1 MDLHDSPEDA
11 AFRAGARAW
20 LAGHVGPYRVD
31 PGGPSL
37 VFADASDPGFVARGR
52 AWQRRLH
59 DAGYAGLGWPEE
71 YGGRNL
77 PPSRQLVWAEE
88 AAAAGAPPPV
98 NLIGE
103 AVAGPALLA
112 CGSPEQRR
120 RWLPPMLRGE
130 AVWCQLFSEPE
141 AGSDLAAVRTTAEP
155 EGDGWVVTGH
165 KSWVS
170 AAHYAD
176 RGLVLARNGGAGG
189 GLSCLVLDMGSPGV
203 RARPR
208 RQMTGGAAFADV
220 DLERV
225 RVPGS
230 SLVGGAGGGRAVA
243 RAALAAERLHLG
255 LGVARVAGFTDRI
268 IADLRTRPAAAE
280 PAVRQRAARL
290 FVEAQVL
297 RHLGR
302 RAVSGTGP
310 AAEVLKLASSRLA
323 DRTDEMLDALRGPGA
338 MLHDEYTLAQLWS
351 PAISIGGGTDE
362 VMRDIVAER
371 VLGLPPEPRP

>member
-20 LAGHVGPYRVD
+20 LAGHVGPYRID

-37 VFADASDPGFVARGR
+37 VFADVSDPGFVARGR
-52 AWQRRLH
+52 AWQRRQY

-71 YGGRNL
+71 YGGRAL

-112 CGSPEQRR
+112 CGSPQQRR
-120 RWLPPMLRGE
+120 RWLPPMMRGE

-141 AGSDLAAVRTTAEP
+141 AGSDLAAVTTTAEP
-155 EGDGWVVTGH
+155 EADGWVVTGR

-176 RGLVLARNGGAGG
+176 LGLLLARDGAGG
-189 GLSCLVLDMGSPGV
+189 GLTCLVLDMGSPGLRV
-203 RARPR
+203 RPR

-225 RVPGS
+225 CVPAS
-230 SLVGGAGGGRAVA
+230 SLVGAAGGGRTVA

-255 LGVARVAGFTDRI
+255 LGVARVAAFTDRI
-268 IADLRTRPAAAE
+268 LAELRTRPACVD
-280 PAVRQRAARL
+280 PGVRQRAARL
-290 FVEAQVL
+290 FVEAQTL

-323 DRTDEMLDALRGPGA
+323 RRTDEMLDALRGPRA

-351 PAISIGGGTDE
+351 PAVSIGGGTDE
-362 VMRDIVAER
+362 VMRNIVAEG
-371 VLGLPPEPRP
+371 VLGLPREPRP